1 MRQYSLFTHGTA
13 LATENPEN
21 LAHQVKVGWG
31 TQIVFREP
39 VPENVS
45 GLGTVFA
52 KIGPGS
58 WFHIP
63 LISTLNTFGKSN
75 PQLDSVTILFETS
88 HCRISN
94 VHVWDGAT
102 IVEEFNNLGPF
113 GLKGAFLHT
122 RNPQDVQ
129 PETPLLNPQPF
140 PNTRKLR
147 KPHKVFSAIGISFFA
162 CAHFEDFNHQGRAHN
177 PQFDGPFPPS
187 ILTIAA
193 GGGQFLV
200 DDSLSVTLSIDKI
213 HILVGP

>member
-13 LATENPEN
+13 LQIENPEN
-21 LAHQVKVGWG
+21 LAFHVKVGWG

-39 VPENVS
+39 VPENVP

-63 LISTLNTFGKSN
+63 LPSTLNTFGKSN
-75 PQLDSVTILFETS
+75 PKLDSVTILFDAS

-94 VHVWDGAT
+94 VHVWDGARL
-102 IVEEFNNLGPF
+102 VEEFNDLGQF
-113 GLKGAFLHT
+113 GLKGGFLGT
-122 RNPQDVQ
+122 RNTKDVD
-129 PETPLLNPQPF
+129 PETNFVSPQSF
-140 PNTRKLR
+140 ANTLKLR

-162 CAHFEDFNHQGRAHN
+162 CAHFEDFNIRGHAHN

-187 ILTIAA
+187 ILTIGA

-200 DDSLSVTLSIDKI
+200 EDSLFATVNIDKL
-213 HILVGP
+213 HILIGP